1 MNFDDRDPIIRSYLG
16 DLQKLTNRLIGMP
29 GEQDLG
35 TELLRRLFTISVSP
49 RFAEIAEQIAKR
61 MAVGITRANA
71 KSWREAAAQ
80 SMRGRQIY
88 ESLQREMSGPL
99 GIAVRQ
105 IVNQNAVLIKSLPEA
120 LARQTAHYIAEQQ
133 QAGIRSDEIAEVLR
147 RKLPELANNKVRLIA
162 RTEVAKA
169 DTAVT
174 RARAERLGLEWYG
187 WTTSDDQRVRKS
199 HKQLDGVLVPWDDPP
214 SPERLVGEKSSLGH
228 YNAGNAP
235 NCRCLALPLV
245 EMAQVRWPHKVYLR
259 GRIDYMTRWEFL
271 QLGLPKAA

>member
-1 MNFDDRDPIIRSYLG
+1 MNFEDRDPIIRNYMG
-16 DLQKLTNRLIGMP
+16 DLQQLTDRLVSLP
-29 GEQDLG
+29 AEQDLG

-49 RFAEIAEQIAKR
+49 KFAQFAEQIAKR
-61 MAVGITRANA
+61 MAVGIARANA
-71 KSWREAAAQ
+71 NSWREAAAQ

-99 GIAVRQ
+99 GMAVRQ
-105 IVNQNAVLIKSLPEA
+105 IVNQNATLIRSLPET

-147 RKLPELANNKVRLIA
+147 LKLPELASNKIRLIA

-174 RARAERLGLEWYG
+174 RARAERLGLEWYE

-199 HKQLDGVLVPWDDPP
+199 HKKLDGVLVSWDDPP
-214 SPERLVGEKSSLGH
+214 SPERMAGEKSSLGNYH
-228 YNAGNAP
+228 AGNAP

-245 EMAQVRWPHKVYLR
+245 EMAEVRWPHKVYLR

-271 QLGLPKAA
+271 QIGLPKAA